1 MILLSGFV
9 LVDLVAADL
18 PYLPPP
24 GDIVFA
30 PRGIS
35 AYPGGHPDNVASTLV
50 RLGHDPKDVALIGA
64 IGRDVFGS
72 FLKEEMGSL
81 GINLLFHEV
90 TAGTGKTLSLKPKGK
105 DRSFISDVGANLL
118 FDASWVTSAIEDM
131 RPSAFYM
138 AGGILGRGDEGFGTA
153 FAKAKEIGAL
163 TFADYVKPLGKGWE
177 YLVSALPYVDVLH
190 LNREEAYAV
199 TGERDWERSAK
210 ILSKMGVRMA
220 VVTDESGALA
230 SWDGGRKALFQP
242 SFKVEVVDTTAAGD
256 SFVAGLM
263 EKMMAGIPEEEKGV
277 QEALSFAQATAA
289 VKCTGVSTSAV
300 NRNSVEELLR
310 ERS

>member
-81 GINLLFHEV
+81 GINLLRKDPEPE
-90 TAGTGKTLSLKPKGK
+90 AKGK
-105 DRSFISDVGANLL
+105 GQVVHI
-118 FDASWVTSAIEDM
+118 
-131 RPSAFYM
+131 
-138 AGGILGRGDEGFGTA
+138 GRGREPPLRCFLGDLCHRGHE
-153 FAKAKEIGAL
+153 
-163 TFADYVKPLGKGWE
+163 TFSILHGRRHIGKG
-177 YLVSALPYVDVLH
+177 
-190 LNREEAYAV
+190 R
-199 TGERDWERSAK
+199 
-210 ILSKMGVRMA
+210 
-220 VVTDESGALA
+220 
-230 SWDGGRKALFQP
+230 
-242 SFKVEVVDTTAAGD
+242 
-256 SFVAGLM
+256 
-263 EKMMAGIPEEEKGV
+263 
-277 QEALSFAQATAA
+277 
-289 VKCTGVSTSAV
+289 
-300 NRNSVEELLR
+300 
-310 ERS
+310 